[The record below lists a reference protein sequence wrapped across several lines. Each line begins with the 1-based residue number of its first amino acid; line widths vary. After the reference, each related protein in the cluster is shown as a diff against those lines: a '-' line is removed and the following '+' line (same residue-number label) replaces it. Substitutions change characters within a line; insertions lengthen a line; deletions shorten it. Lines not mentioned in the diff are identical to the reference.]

1 MSDAR
6 DVFIEQ
12 AAEGRIVW
20 RGVVAVTAVDLTTL
34 VPVIIPEYD
43 ENLEWGPCRWQSR
56 DAVSLPAK
64 GDSCLVVFDNLRAPW
79 IVAWWP
85 F

>member
-1 MSDAR
+1 MGDMR
-6 DVFIEQ
+6 DEIPV
-12 AAEGRIVW
+12 APEGRYAW
-20 RGVVAVTAVDLTTL
+20 YGTFAKAVPDLTSLAL
-34 VPVIIPEYD
+34 VILPEFD
-43 ENLEWGPCRWQSR
+43 EHLEWGPCRWQSR

-64 GDSCLVVFDNLRAPW
+64 GDSCLVIFDNRRQPW